1 MRSITKLLLLIGL
14 SALLAG
20 PTASIA
26 QSEPKAQTNQCITIP
41 EIFKGQR
48 ADEKPTVP
56 YQPESCVALNNENP
70 GNEESAGI

>member
-1 MRSITKLLLLIGL
+1 MRSITKLLLLIVL

-20 PTASIA
+20 PTVSIA
-26 QSEPKAQTNQCITIP
+26 QSEPKTPTNQCIMIP
-41 EIFKGQR
+41 EVLKGQR
-48 ADEKPTVP
+48 PGEKPPVP